1 MIRRPPRS
9 TLFPYT
15 TLFRSPALVTVLSE
29 ANQPRYM
36 RVKGIV
42 EAFDKPITTWGF
54 ADIDIDEKIVGLAGS
69 PTKVKKSFTKG
80 AKAAGELHEV
90 DTKDAVQL
98 ILDKLKEKF
107 VI

>member
-1 MIRRPPRS
+1 
-9 TLFPYT
+9 
-15 TLFRSPALVTVLSE
+15 
-29 ANQPRYM
+29 M

-54 ADIDIDEKIVGLAGS
+54 ADIDIDEKIIGLAGS

-80 AKAAGELHEV
+80 AKAAGEVFEV
-90 DTKDAVQL
+90 EAKEAAQM
-98 ILDKLKEKF
+98 ILEKLKEKF